1 MGTRP
6 ALYRF
11 DFEESPG
18 TSAYIGET
26 DNLHRRLQNYRN
38 PDTSQR
44 TNHRLNK
51 EMLKAISG
59 GKRVSL
65 STVSESAGIALNG
78 NVRIVDLSLKRERVL
93 LENAAICEAYA
104 HGFNILNG

>member
-1 MGTRP
+1 MSTRP

-26 DNLHRRLQNYRN
+26 DNLYRRLQHYRN
-38 PDTSQR
+38 PGPSQR
-44 TNHRLNK
+44 TNQRLNG

-59 GKRVSL
+59 GKRVFL
-65 STVSESAGIALNG
+65 STISESAGISLNG
-78 NVRIVDLSLKRERVL
+78 DVRIVDLSLKHERVL
-93 LENAAICEAYA
+93 LEHAAICEAYA
-104 HGFNILNG
+104 CGFNILNG